1 MNKKVTNKTLTKR
14 KVNKFDKGSWKDNWK
29 GANAGSS
36 AAQVASGVGEVAGTA
51 INLAQPNQLTGQTRL
66 DQYQAGRE
74 AIENQNVQAS
84 SMSDLNAMVSNLNW
98 ADSDDVNAIFSL
110 EEAGGKSG
118 GEITGGIISA
128 AGAGAAA
135 GATLGPWGALGG
147 AFVGALGAGIGVG
160 VNQANAKKQAD
171 LYALQAEREKIL
183 YDQANR
189 DLKNQAYNTHQNIA
203 QNEYNN
209 YMINRIA
216 NGGNINIKPSKRGTF
231 TAAAKQR
238 GLGVQ
243 EFASKVLANKDEYST
258 AMIRKANFAKN
269 ASKWKHSYGG
279 PLNTLSGDFD
289 NGLIFINEGGTH
301 EQSPFE
307 GIQLGVDNEGVP
319 NLVEEG
325 EVIFGDYVFSNRLK
339 PTVKL
344 LEDGGFSDK
353 YENWTFA
360 KMAEDLQKE
369 SAERPNDLVSMNGL
383 NDMMTRL
390 ITMQEA
396 VREKKKTNSYSRGG
410 KVNKF
415 SDGTPSLYFDENVIT
430 PWDYGEIIETPD
442 GFTPLEYTKPTVPK
456 MSYFDKKG
464 NEIKPTD
471 PKWSKYHKK
480 FTKKYLG
487 NKSSFDW
494 STLGRYAPVAAN
506 TASMI
511 ANALEQPDALDYGH
525 YDTAFDYAK
534 NIPVATYNPVGG
546 KITPDLIDPRYL
558 LNQHAAERAALRRA
572 ISENA
577 ITGSQTMMHL
587 ANADY
592 NAQRNDADALLAF
605 DRENWS
611 RKLQAAQ
618 HNLGIDTTNLQA
630 GLQTLGM
637 NQTRAQQIANAAFQ
651 NANARLGI
659 DQFNLASEAQKAQ
672 ALSQSVG
679 ALSEDL
685 AGIGTEAYWRDQIE
699 NNPAFM
705 EYIARM
711 NKARNSAKC
720 GGMLTKKRRK

>member
-29 GANAGSS
+29 GANAGAS
-36 AAQVASGVGEVAGTA
+36 AAQVVSGVGEVAGTA

-74 AIENQNVQAS
+74 AVENQNVQAS
-84 SMSDLNAMVSNLNW
+84 SMSDLNTMVSNLNW
-98 ADSDDVNAIFSL
+98 ADPDDVNAIFSL

-118 GEITGGIISA
+118 GEIAGGIISA

-135 GATLGPWGALGG
+135 GSTLGPWGTFGG
-147 AFVGALGAGIGVG
+147 AIVGALGAGIGAG
-160 VNQANAKKQAD
+160 VNQVNAKKQAD
-171 LYALQAEREKIL
+171 LYALQGKQEKVL
-183 YDQANR
+183 YDQANSE
-189 DLKNQAYNTHQNIA
+189 LKEKLYNTHQNIA

-209 YMINRIA
+209 FMINKIA
-216 NGGNINIKPSKRGTF
+216 
-231 TAAAKQR
+231 
-238 GLGVQ
+238 
-243 EFASKVLANKDEYST
+243 
-258 AMIRKANFAKN
+258 
-269 ASKWKHSYGG
+269 YGG
-279 PLNTLSGDFD
+279 PLFNHTGDWT
-289 NGLIFINEGGTH
+289 NGLVFINEGGLH
-301 EQSPFE
+301 SENPFE
-307 GIQLGVDNEGVP
+307 GVQVGVDQEGTP

-325 EVIFGDYVFSNRLK
+325 EVIFRDYVFSNRLK
-339 PTVKL
+339 PTKKIL
-344 LEDGGFSDK
+344 ADGGFSDK
-353 YENWTFA
+353 YNDWTFA
-360 KMAEDLQKE
+360 KIAEDLQKE
-369 SAERPNDLVSMNGL
+369 SSERPIDPISNNTLD
-383 NDMMTRL
+383 DMMNRL
-390 ITMQEA
+390 ITFQEM

-415 SDGTPSLYFDENVIT
+415 EEGTPALPKLYDYYEEPVFTNDVIDIDT
-430 PWDYGEIIETPD
+430 PKV
-442 GFTPLEYTKPTVPK
+442 LNSNTKVPF
-456 MSYFDKKG
+456 MSYYDKKG
-464 NEIKPTD
+464 NEIKTTD
-471 PKWSKYHKK
+471 PKWSKYHKR

-487 NKSSFDW
+487 NENSFDW
-494 STLGRYAPVAAN
+494 STLGRYAPVVAN

-511 ANALEQPDALDYGH
+511 ANTLEKPDTLDYGH

-534 NIPVATYNPVGG
+534 NIPVATYDPVGE
-546 KITPDLIDPRYL
+546 KVIPDLMDPRYL

-577 ITGSQTMMHL
+577 ITGSQAMMQL

-685 AGIGTEAYWRDQIE
+685 AGIGTEAYWRKQIE
-699 NNPAFM
+699 ENPAFM
-705 EYIARM
+705 EYIANM
-711 NKARNSAKC
+711 NKAKTVAKN

>member
-29 GANAGSS
+29 DANAGAS
-36 AAQVASGVGEVAGTA
+36 AAQVVSGVGEVAGTA

-74 AIENQNVQAS
+74 AIENQSVQTS
-84 SMSDLNAMVSNLNW
+84 SMSDLNTLVSNLNW
-98 ADSDDVNAIFSL
+98 ADPDDVNAIFSL

-118 GEITGGIISA
+118 GEIAGGIISA

-135 GATLGPWGALGG
+135 GSTLGPWGTLGG
-147 AFVGALGAGIGVG
+147 AIVGALGAGIGAG

-183 YDQANR
+183 YDQANK

-216 NGGNINIKPSKRGTF
+216 
-231 TAAAKQR
+231 
-238 GLGVQ
+238 
-243 EFASKVLANKDEYST
+243 
-258 AMIRKANFAKN
+258 
-269 ASKWKHSYGG
+269 YGG

-307 GIQLGVDNEGVP
+307 GVQLGIDNEGVP

-325 EVIFGDYVFSNRLK
+325 EIIFGDYVFSNRLK

-396 VREKKKTNSYSRGG
+396 VREKKKSNSYSKGG

-415 SDGTPSLYFDENVIT
+415 EDGTPALPKLYDYYEEPVFTNDVIDIGT
-430 PWDYGEIIETPD
+430 PKV
-442 GFTPLEYTKPTVPK
+442 LNSNTKVPF
-456 MSYFDKKG
+456 MSYYDKKG

-471 PKWSKYHKK
+471 PKWSKYHKR

-487 NKSSFDW
+487 NNAFDW
-494 STLGRYAPVAAN
+494 STLGRYAPAVAN

-511 ANALEQPDALDYGH
+511 ANAFEQPDALDYGH
-525 YDTAFDYAK
+525 YDTAFDYAE
-534 NIPVATYNPVGG
+534 NIPVSTYDPVGG
-546 KITPDLIDPRYL
+546 KVTPDLVDPRYL

-577 ITGSQTMMHL
+577 VTGSQAMMHL

-685 AGIGTEAYWRDQIE
+685 AGIGTEAYWRKQIE
-699 NNPAFM
+699 ENPAFM
-705 EYIARM
+705 EYIANM
-711 NKARNSAKC
+711 NKAKTVAKN

>member
-29 GANAGSS
+29 GANAGAS
-36 AAQVASGVGEVAGTA
+36 AAQIVSGVGEVAGTA

-74 AIENQNVQAS
+74 AIGNQSIQAS
-84 SMSDLNAMVSNLNW
+84 SMSDLNTLVSNLNW
-98 ADSDDVNAIFSL
+98 ADPDDVNAIFSL

-118 GEITGGIISA
+118 GEIAGGIISA

-135 GATLGPWGALGG
+135 GSTLGPWGTLGG
-147 AFVGALGAGIGVG
+147 AIVGALGAGIGAG

-216 NGGNINIKPSKRGTF
+216 
-231 TAAAKQR
+231 
-238 GLGVQ
+238 
-243 EFASKVLANKDEYST
+243 
-258 AMIRKANFAKN
+258 
-269 ASKWKHSYGG
+269 YGG

-307 GIQLGVDNEGVP
+307 GVQLGVDNEGVP

-396 VREKKKTNSYSRGG
+396 VREKKKSNSYSRGG

-415 SDGTPSLYFDENVIT
+415 EDGTPALPKLYDYYEEPVFTNDVIDINT
-430 PWDYGEIIETPD
+430 PKV
-442 GFTPLEYTKPTVPK
+442 LNSNTKVPF
-456 MSYFDKKG
+456 MSYYDKKG

-471 PKWSKYHKK
+471 PKWSKYNKR

-487 NKSSFDW
+487 NNAFDW
-494 STLGRYAPVAAN
+494 STLGRYAPVVAN

-511 ANALEQPDALDYGH
+511 ANALEKPDALDYSH

-534 NIPVATYNPVGG
+534 NIPVATYDPVGG
-546 KITPDLIDPRYL
+546 KVTPDLVDPRYL

-577 ITGSQTMMHL
+577 VTGSQAMMHL

-637 NQTRAQQIANAAFQ
+637 NQTRAQQIANAAFK

-659 DQFNLASEAQKAQ
+659 DQFNLSSEAQKAQ

-685 AGIGTEAYWRDQIE
+685 AGIGTENYWRKQIE
-699 NNPAFM
+699 ENPAFM
-705 EYIARM
+705 EYIANM
-711 NKARNSAKC
+711 NKAKNSAKC

>member
-29 GANAGSS
+29 GANAGAS
-36 AAQVASGVGEVAGTA
+36 AAQVVGGVGEVAGTA

-66 DQYQAGRE
+66 NQYQASRE

-84 SMSDLNAMVSNLNW
+84 SMSDLNTLVSNLNW
-98 ADSDDVNAIFSL
+98 ADPRDVNAIFSL

-118 GEITGGIISA
+118 GEIAGGIISA

-147 AFVGALGAGIGVG
+147 AVVGALGAGIGVG

-171 LYALQAEREKIL
+171 LYALQAEREKML

-216 NGGNINIKPSKRGTF
+216 NGGKINIKPSKRGTF

-258 AMIRKANFAKN
+258 AMVRKANFAKN

-307 GIQLGVDNEGVP
+307 GVQLGIDNEGIP

-415 SDGTPSLYFDENVIT
+415 EDGTPALPKLYDYYEEPVFTNDVIDIGT
-430 PWDYGEIIETPD
+430 PKVLDSNI
-442 GFTPLEYTKPTVPK
+442 KVPF
-456 MSYFDKKG
+456 MSYYDKKG

-471 PKWSKYHKK
+471 PKWSKYNKR
-480 FTKKYLG
+480 FTRKYLG
-487 NKSSFDW
+487 NKNSFDW
-494 STLGRYAPVAAN
+494 STAGRYAPVVAN
-506 TASMI
+506 TASLI
-511 ANALEQPDALDYGH
+511 ANAFEQPDTLDYGH
-525 YDTAFDYAK
+525 YDTAFDYAE

-546 KITPDLIDPRYL
+546 KVTPDLMDPRYL

-577 ITGSQTMMHL
+577 VTGSQAMMQL

-637 NQTRAQQIANAAFQ
+637 NQTRAQQIVNAAFQ
-651 NANARLGI
+651 RAGARAGI

-672 ALSQSVG
+672 ALSQSIG

-685 AGIGTEAYWRDQIE
+685 AGIGTEAYWRKQIE
-699 NNPAFM
+699 ENPTFM
-705 EYIARM
+705 EIIANM
-711 NKARNSAKC
+711 NKTKTVAKN